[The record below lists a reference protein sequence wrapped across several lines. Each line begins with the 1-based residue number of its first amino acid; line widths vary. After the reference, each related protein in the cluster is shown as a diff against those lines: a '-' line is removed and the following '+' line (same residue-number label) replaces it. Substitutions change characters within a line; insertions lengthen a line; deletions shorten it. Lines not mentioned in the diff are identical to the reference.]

1 MSDTESTQTTS
12 TSITSRTST
21 THTTTSTKPPQPTTQ
36 IFPLAHPPPP
46 KHTLR
51 LTPHLTLQIQQ
62 LTPTSRRP
70 IPILEVYQ
78 PTRFGKTLGDAPR
91 KLTARDMYI
100 VQSDGYAHLPED
112 QSQGAVVGV
121 IYMPAKEENRKMAFP
136 GGGVWFPVGEGWEV
150 SVTVRGGYRFMF
162 KGRADGVSRVVE
174 WEKRVAKGRSS
185 SAASEGS
192 EMKGDVR
199 FTLNIAE
206 SGLRRPWLATLTKQG
221 LKVGGW
227 DRAQREY
234 LASSLRSENEVE
246 EDAALFTSI
255 LTMGVYV
262 AAQEGWLN
270 QYL

>member
-1 MSDTESTQTTS
+1 
-12 TSITSRTST
+12 
-21 THTTTSTKPPQPTTQ
+21 
-36 IFPLAHPPPP
+36 
-46 KHTLR
+46 
-51 LTPHLTLQIQQ
+51 
-62 LTPTSRRP
+62 
-70 IPILEVYQ
+70 
-78 PTRFGKTLGDAPR
+78 
-91 KLTARDMYI
+91 MYI
-100 VQSDGYAHLPED
+100 VQSDGYAHLPEAEEE
-112 QSQGAVVGV
+112 QQQKNQGGGAVGV
-121 IYMPAKEENRKMAFP
+121 IYMPTKDENNRKMAFP
-136 GGGVWFPVGEGWEV
+136 GGGVWFPMGEGWEV

-185 SAASEGS
+185 SEASEAS
-192 EMKGDVR
+192 EMKPDSR

-206 SGLRRPWLATLTKQG
+206 SGLRRPCLATLTRQG

-234 LASSLRSENEVE
+234 LASSLRCENEVE
-246 EDAALFTSI
+246 EDAALYTSI

>member
-1 MSDTESTQTTS
+1 MSSIYTTS
-12 TSITSRTST
+12 TNGGYTSTSTSTTSRTST
-21 THTTTSTKPPQPTTQ
+21 THTTTSTKPPQPHTQ
-36 IFPLAHPPPP
+36 TFPLAHPPPP

-51 LTPHLTLQIQQ
+51 LTPHFTLQIQQ
-62 LTPTSRRP
+62 LTPASRRP

-100 VQSDGYAHLPED
+100 VQSDGYAHLPEED

-150 SVTVRGGYRFMF
+150 SVTARGGYRFVF

-185 SAASEGS
+185 SSASEGS
-192 EMKGDVR
+192 EMKRD
-199 FTLNIAE
+199 
-206 SGLRRPWLATLTKQG
+206 G

-234 LASSLRSENEVE
+234 LASSLRSGNEVE

-262 AAQEGWLN
+262 AAQEGWLS
-270 QYL
+270 